1 VLKVVPSKKIDMR
14 YVLKTHQDGP
24 LYLAAFY
31 RNPRQVCLFTPFIED
46 ACSYRDKS
54 MALDAARHLKNLFD
68 IKAELL
74 NSSEND

>member
-1 VLKVVPSKKIDMR
+1 MR
-14 YVLKTHQDGP
+14 YVLKTHQDDP

-54 MALDAARHLKNLFD
+54 MALDAARHLKALFD
-68 IKAELL
+68 IEAELL

>member
-1 VLKVVPSKKIDMR
+1 M
-14 YVLKTHQDGP
+14 
-24 LYLAAFY
+24 YLAAFY
-31 RNPRQVCLFTPFIED
+31 KNPRQVCLFTPFIED

-54 MALDAARHLKNLFD
+54 MALDAVRHLKDLFD